1 MYNKIELSRLTDFL
15 IISAPSSPRGLT
27 VVGKTSTSMN
37 ISWQL
42 PADNRECVH
51 HYRICYKP
59 LDLYYGVEKVAEKC
73 IETFDT
79 SITITDL
86 EPCAKFRI
94 RVSAVTALGSYSI
107 ESIKEDT
114 TEFESKCLNFPNVD
128 HNVFNY
134 INY

>member
-1 MYNKIELSRLTDFL
+1 MD
-15 IISAPSSPRGLT
+15 
-27 VVGKTSTSMN
+27 

-51 HYRICYKP
+51 HYRVCYKP
-59 LDLYYGVEKVAEKC
+59 LDLYYGVQKVAEKC
-73 IETFDT
+73 IEAFNT

-128 HNVFNY
+128 YTTNVCRDLQGLCGGFSA
-134 INY
+134 ISAGKTL

>member
-1 MYNKIELSRLTDFL
+1 MYDNIELSKLIDFL
-15 IISAPSSPRGLT
+15 IISAPSSPRSLT
-27 VVGKTSTSMN
+27 VIGKTSTSMN

-42 PADNRECVH
+42 SADNRECVH

-59 LDLYYGVEKVAEKC
+59 LDLYYGVQKVAEKC

-114 TEFESKCLNFPNVD
+114 TEYESKCVNVLKLNYLPYSCEF
-128 HNVFNY
+128 
-134 INY
+134 

>member
-1 MYNKIELSRLTDFL
+1 MD
-15 IISAPSSPRGLT
+15 
-27 VVGKTSTSMN
+27 

-51 HYRICYKP
+51 HYRVCYKP
-59 LDLYYGVEKVAEKC
+59 LDLYYGVQKVAEKC
-73 IETFDT
+73 IEAFNT

-114 TEFESKCLNFPNVD
+114 TEFESKCLNLPNLN
-128 HNVFNY
+128 HNISNH